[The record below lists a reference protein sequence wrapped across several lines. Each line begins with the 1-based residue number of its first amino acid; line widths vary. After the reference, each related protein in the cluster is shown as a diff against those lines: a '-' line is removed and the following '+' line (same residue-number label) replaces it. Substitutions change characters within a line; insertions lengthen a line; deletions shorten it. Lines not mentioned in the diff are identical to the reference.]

1 MQPPYVGRFAPSP
14 TGPLHLGSVIAALAS
29 FLDARSQRGRWY
41 VRIDDVDRPRTV
53 SGADR
58 LILGELK
65 RLGLDWDGSVVYQSR
80 RADTHLAAIQT
91 LLDQGLAF
99 PCSCT
104 RREVG
109 GQRYPGPCR
118 HRVTTGRAPR
128 SVRVL
133 VECTEPIVFS
143 DRFQGRYGVEV
154 HTTVGAFIVMRADA
168 LPAYHLATVLDD
180 HALGATDVIRGADLL
195 APTGSQLHLMRLL
208 GLEPPR
214 YGHVPV
220 ALDTQGHKLSKASGA
235 KPTMESPPQLVL
247 RAALTFLNQP
257 AHPDPND
264 LSIAE
269 LIARAVEAWRP
280 HDVPRIP
287 AAVLA

>member
-58 LILGELK
+58 LILGELT

-80 RADTHLAAIQT
+80 RADAHLAAIQA

-109 GQRYPGPCR
+109 GGN
-118 HRVTTGRAPR
+118 V
-128 SVRVL
+128 
-133 VECTEPIVFS
+133 
-143 DRFQGRYGVEV
+143 
-154 HTTVGAFIVMRADA
+154 
-168 LPAYHLATVLDD
+168 
-180 HALGATDVIRGADLL
+180 
-195 APTGSQLHLMRLL
+195 
-208 GLEPPR
+208 
-214 YGHVPV
+214 
-220 ALDTQGHKLSKASGA
+220 
-235 KPTMESPPQLVL
+235 
-247 RAALTFLNQP
+247 
-257 AHPDPND
+257 
-264 LSIAE
+264 
-269 LIARAVEAWRP
+269 
-280 HDVPRIP
+280 IP
-287 AAVLA
+287 APAATG